1 MKSSKKSTIKKKYQ
15 TAGMVTPAL
24 PKSGPELTYPADV
37 YYGQENVT
45 GAFPTGESLDNLIP
59 FTRSSQGKMYSNPSE
74 MFKTPAPFGNYTTAN
89 QPQGTITTQDYSFA
103 PGEFRNKQAQSTFT
117 PMMSPMNIYD
127 VDLNTSGVQQGPL
140 TQSQASE
147 RGAQGQELPTTNNET
162 KRPIDYNSMFTL
174 GLGLTSGF
182 LNQRE
187 EQRNRRQLNESIQQ
201 RQSQPLYDYNY
212 MYGRTTSGG
221 TEFQP
226 IVKAEMGAQINK
238 RYDSPSSIN
247 NVEIE
252 GGEYL
257 QLPDMSTEMAYGPSH
272 SRGGIETSLPEGT
285 RVYSNHLKPMGSKKT
300 FAQMA
305 KKYDNSEYD
314 KILNNKFAKQVDK
327 DTAAIMRDKNQKVLD
342 KLFMDQQM
350 MNGNSNG
357 ELMAKNGASINNAGF
372 RALPKAV
379 QDQIISNMEYG
390 GYSLPKL
397 QGGDWYTSGQ
407 WDAAQ
412 GQGALTNLPRVTQNR
427 ITNPG
432 FNTSAPQPRGLGYS
446 MNASIAAQRPGSQTA
461 PVQPTQQQNIPVTGL
476 DANSL
481 MSRPQGSGV
490 INPFGQVNPLAA
502 PESFPSTQSPQ
513 TAQPTQTTQPAQAK
527 QSTAAKSSSQAVDM
541 NSLPETLR
549 KYAKW
554 DAGKNKFRLDVPS
567 GLSPQELSTIANEAE
582 SFGIG
587 KLVQS
592 GSNRLKG
599 PASEYSGFYAGL
611 TPQDFEKKIVLEELG
626 EEGIQG
632 LSEQELRKKAFDL
645 MGVDYSNLDITD
657 AKKLYNDPKFREN
670 QLYTAFTKYLP
681 QDQFRKELKDD
692 FKLGFEH
699 YDAIKGKAKP
709 PSEPPAKPPTEPPT
723 EPPGIVKT
731 PGFTSVTGQGSGKYY
746 RQPFPL
752 EQAIPN
758 VMGLAASQETFPYA
772 IPEIDSPYIRP
783 QTLNIQSQ
791 LQDIDNMGQAAVKGG
806 ADPLSAYIAGIGG
819 KEKAFQSKQNFDA
832 QGRMQADMFNA
843 QAQQRTDMMNAQMF
857 DRTYNNLIAQARDAA
872 TAEQQASIVNLI
884 DKKAKYDQDE
894 NLKSLYLDNLQSA
907 FEIGKDRPYSM
918 TVDPQGRP
926 TFSYGILPAQVDMP
940 TKGRTTKTKKDE
952 TKTTDVVPSEKIT
965 TTRRTR

>member
-1 MKSSKKSTIKKKYQ
+1 MKSSKKSSTNNIKKKYQ
-15 TAGMVTPAL
+15 TAGLVTPAL

-37 YYGQENVT
+37 FYGQENLS
-45 GAFPTGESLDNLIP
+45 GNFPTGQP
-59 FTRSSQGKMYSNPSE
+59 FNMGTDTPIQFPELQSKQLASTNIVPPISFQQIAMGD
-74 MFKTPAPFGNYTTAN
+74 KTTKEAKVTAPKQPYN
-89 QPQGTITTQDYSFA
+89 Q
-103 PGEFRNKQAQSTFT
+103 
-117 PMMSPMNIYD
+117 
-127 VDLNTSGVQQGPL
+127 
-140 TQSQASE
+140 
-147 RGAQGQELPTTNNET
+147 
-162 KRPIDYNSMFTL
+162 PIDYNSMFTL
-174 GLGLTSGF
+174 GLGLTSMG

-187 EQRNRRQLNESIQQ
+187 EQRNRRQLYESIQQ
-201 RQSQPLYDYNY
+201 RQSQPQYDYNY

-221 TEFQP
+221 TEYQP
-226 IVKAEMGAQINK
+226 IIKAEMGAQINK
-238 RYDSPSSIN
+238 RYNTPNSIN

-272 SRGGIETSLPEGT
+272 SNGGIETSLPEGT

-314 KILNNKFAKQVDK
+314 KILDNKFSKQVDK
-327 DTAAIMRDKNQKVLD
+327 DTAMIMKQKNQKVLD
-342 KLFMDQQM
+342 KLFLDQQL

-357 ELMAKNGASINNAGF
+357 EPMGMSMAKNGASINNAGF

-379 QDQIISNMEYG
+379 QEQIIANMEYG
-390 GYSLPKL
+390 GYSLPNPL
-397 QGGDWYTSGQ
+397 YMQDGAYNLTEDQ

-412 GQGALTNLPRVTQNR
+412 VQGALTNLPRVTQNR

-432 FNTSAPQPRGLGYS
+432 FNTSAP
-446 MNASIAAQRPGSQTA
+446 GSF
-461 PVQPTQQQNIPVTGL
+461 
-476 DANSL
+476 S
-481 MSRPQGSGV
+481 
-490 INPFGQVNPLAA
+490 
-502 PESFPSTQSPQ
+502 STQSPQ
-513 TAQPTQTTQPAQAK
+513 TAQSTQTTQPAQAK
-527 QSTAAKSSSQAVDM
+527 QSTSAKSSNQAVDM

-554 DAGKNKFRLDVPS
+554 DAGRNKFRLDVPS

-582 SFGIG
+582 SFGIS

-632 LSEQELRKKAFDL
+632 LSEQDLRKKAFDL

-657 AKKLYNDPKFREN
+657 AKKLYNDPKFRQN

-699 YDAIKGKAKP
+699 YDAIKGKPKNKP
-709 PSEPPAKPPTEPPT
+709 ETPNKPDFGRELTSETPEEGFKTPDFDPAK
-723 EPPGIVKT
+723 
-731 PGFTSVTGQGSGKYY
+731 GQQSGKYY

-752 EQAIPN
+752 YQTIPN
-758 VMGLAASQETFPYA
+758 IMGLANAQETFPYA
-772 IPEIDSPYIRP
+772 IPEIDSQYIRP

-791 LQDIDNMGQAAVKGG
+791 LQDIDNMGQSAVRAG

-819 KEKAFQSKQNFDA
+819 KEKAFQTKQNFDA
-832 QGRMQADMFNA
+832 QGRMQADVFNA
-843 QAQQRTDMMNAQMF
+843 QSKQQSDMFNAQMF

-872 TAEQQASIVNLI
+872 TAEQQAAISNLI
-884 DKKAKYDQDE
+884 EKKAKYDQDE

-918 TVDPQGRP
+918 ALDPKGQPVFNFGA
-926 TFSYGILPAQVDMP
+926 LPYEQPQVGSEKNKNKQTSSKTSKKEDD
-940 TKGRTTKTKKDE
+940 TKV
-952 TKTTDVVPSEKIT
+952 TDVVSKSKSKT
-965 TTRRTR
+965 NRK

>member
-37 YYGQENVT
+37 TYGQENIT
-45 GAFPTGESLDNLIP
+45 GAFPTG
-59 FTRSSQGKMYSNPSE
+59 
-74 MFKTPAPFGNYTTAN
+74 
-89 QPQGTITTQDYSFA
+89 QPL
-103 PGEFRNKQAQSTFT
+103 GEFFPIQFPDLQSKQLEPTQIKAPISFGEISLGDKTTKEAKIT
-117 PMMSPMNIYD
+117 P
-127 VDLNTSGVQQGPL
+127 
-140 TQSQASE
+140 TQKPYNPQ
-147 RGAQGQELPTTNNET
+147 L
-162 KRPIDYNSMFTL
+162 DYNSMFTL
-174 GLGLTSGF
+174 GLGLTSGL

-314 KILNNKFAKQVDK
+314 KTLNNKFAKQVDK

-357 ELMAKNGASINNAGF
+357 EPMAKDGASINNAGF

-397 QGGDWYTSGQ
+397 QGGDWYTSGQWDAAMQQPMQPTQENWYNESQ

-587 KLVQS
+587 K
-592 GSNRLKG
+592 K
-599 PASEYSGFYAGL
+599 F
-611 TPQDFEKKIVLEELG
+611 
-626 EEGIQG
+626 
-632 LSEQELRKKAFDL
+632 LR
-645 MGVDYSNLDITD
+645 
-657 AKKLYNDPKFREN
+657 
-670 QLYTAFTKYLP
+670 
-681 QDQFRKELKDD
+681 
-692 FKLGFEH
+692 
-699 YDAIKGKAKP
+699 
-709 PSEPPAKPPTEPPT
+709 
-723 EPPGIVKT
+723 
-731 PGFTSVTGQGSGKYY
+731 
-746 RQPFPL
+746 
-752 EQAIPN
+752 
-758 VMGLAASQETFPYA
+758 
-772 IPEIDSPYIRP
+772 
-783 QTLNIQSQ
+783 
-791 LQDIDNMGQAAVKGG
+791 
-806 ADPLSAYIAGIGG
+806 
-819 KEKAFQSKQNFDA
+819 
-832 QGRMQADMFNA
+832 
-843 QAQQRTDMMNAQMF
+843 
-857 DRTYNNLIAQARDAA
+857 
-872 TAEQQASIVNLI
+872 
-884 DKKAKYDQDE
+884 
-894 NLKSLYLDNLQSA
+894 
-907 FEIGKDRPYSM
+907 
-918 TVDPQGRP
+918 
-926 TFSYGILPAQVDMP
+926 
-940 TKGRTTKTKKDE
+940 
-952 TKTTDVVPSEKIT
+952 
-965 TTRRTR
+965 